1 MDTEPD
7 AYHLGTLHH
16 ATLTIGPPRH
26 HYHVLQ
32 AAAAS
37 LVYGTLQLT
46 LAVHRSARAAP
57 LASAVVLLAA
67 PRCAQA
73 ALALPA
79 ACGRVL
85 CPWHVAAQ
93 QQQLHLSRLVVL
105 AATLLQPHMQQQQQ
119 PQHLAAAGS
128 GTVPE
133 GGEDGGKGTKAAP
146 AAAAAQ
152 AGVLPVPPLVL
163 MDTCLSVL
171 SHAPAGAE
179 ALCLQA
185 LRLALCGE
193 LLRPLLQLAHKE
205 AAALASAHPQ
215 LALAA
220 AGVPNGSSTGS
231 AGAGGLTG
239 VLFSAPYPLPP
250 GPPDADEAAEVLF
263 ESFAASWL
271 SLIAQ
276 RRLEGGANQRRA
288 GGSEAEGVEEGQQ
301 QGRARP
307 AARVQ
312 LAPLTLGLCQL
323 QQQAGSRLA
332 APPQWMMLEAHRL
345 PATGGGGQQQ
355 HATPPPLHPVGCAL
369 MLCLGMEAAPGGS
382 QLLRGLPAGS
392 KEAAALQAAFVFR
405 AGEMLAEEQRQQ
417 GRGRGPRGQG
427 GDGDGDADESWREP
441 LVRWALAGLSQRYLC
456 KGGGSAVSWMWG
468 LGDFDMLAMR
478 WGQACCCRTPARR
491 TCYATA
497 VTMWSMA
504 NAALRCTCRARRRRP
519 RRTAARARCP
529 PRRPPPPPGCPARW
543 LSGWGS
549 CWRPPRGATRCWGRT
564 WRWRCGPRR
573 TPWCG
578 CRCGG
583 KAGAVGAG
591 CTRGSTWQWGGC
603 VR

>member
-1 MDTEPD
+1 MEP
-7 AYHLGTLHH
+7 H
-16 ATLTIGPPRH
+16 RH
-26 HYHVLQ
+26 HHHVPQ

-105 AATLLQPHMQQQQQ
+105 AATLLQPHMQQQQLQ
-119 PQHLAAAGS
+119 PQPQPHATAGAGS
-128 GTVPE
+128 ASG
-133 GGEDGGKGTKAAP
+133 GGEDAGTGTGAAP
-146 AAAAAQ
+146 AAAATQ

-205 AAALASAHPQ
+205 AASLAATHPQ

-231 AGAGGLTG
+231 SGADGLG
-239 VLFSAPYPLPP
+239 AVLASAPYPLPP

-276 RRLEGGANQRRA
+276 RRLEGGANRSRA
-288 GGSEAEGVEEGQQ
+288 GGDEAEVEGQQ
-301 QGRARP
+301 QQQQGRRP

-345 PATGGGGQQQ
+345 PASGGGGQQQ
-355 HATPPPLHPVGCAL
+355 QAPPPLHPVGCAL
-369 MLCLGMEAAPGGS
+369 MLCLGMEAAPGRS

-405 AGEMLAEEQRQQ
+405 AGEMLAEGQRQQ

-427 GDGDGDADESWREP
+427 GEAVDGDGDADESWREP
-441 LVRWALAGLSQRYLC
+441 LVRWALAGLTQRYLC
-456 KGGGSAVSWMWG
+456 KGGGSTVSPGMG
-468 LGDFDMLAMR
+468 LGHSRTPHDMLTKLTLASDESKRPPCQM
-478 WGQACCCRTPARR
+478 QFSVLPARP
-491 TCYATA
+491 
-497 VTMWSMA
+497 S
-504 NAALRCTCRARRRRP
+504 
-519 RRTAARARCP
+519 
-529 PRRPPPPPGCPARW
+529 
-543 LSGWGS
+543 
-549 CWRPPRGATRCWGRT
+549 
-564 WRWRCGPRR
+564 
-573 TPWCG
+573 
-578 CRCGG
+578 
-583 KAGAVGAG
+583 
-591 CTRGSTWQWGGC
+591 
-603 VR
+603 